1 MQSNHLKMNS
11 NPIISDDY
19 TFNFAILESNNY
31 DSQPFDSFEEME
43 KFY

>member
-1 MQSNHLKMNS
+1 MILNNRKMNS
-11 NPIISDDY
+11 IPIVSNDF
-19 TFNFAILESNNY
+19 TFHFAILESNNY